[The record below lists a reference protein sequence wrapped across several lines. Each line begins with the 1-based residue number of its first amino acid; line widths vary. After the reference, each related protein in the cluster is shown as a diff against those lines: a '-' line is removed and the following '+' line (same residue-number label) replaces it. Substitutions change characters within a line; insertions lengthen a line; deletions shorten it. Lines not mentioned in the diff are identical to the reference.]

1 MARGTLCKEVADSI
15 RQDIIKGIWK
25 PGDRLPG
32 EYEFA
37 EKYNV
42 SRFTVREAIKTLH
55 SSGLICVRRGIGTY
69 VSDNKPESYM
79 PGLLSHMV
87 LERQDIKT
95 ICEARLPIE
104 SQTVALCA
112 KKANTEVAENLW
124 RMCNNMNDMLKD
136 TRMDE
141 YNRLDLAF
149 HLYIAEVAGNSILY
163 EMLRALQEFLI
174 AQMNETIDPR
184 LENVSIVQ
192 HRQIVQAIEANDAEL
207 ATLMMQRHIQK
218 SIQFA
223 EDDVQNKDM
232 NEARD

>member
-42 SRFTVREAIKTLH
+42 SRFTIREAIKTLH
-55 SSGLICVRRGIGTY
+55 SSGLISIRRGVGTF

-79 PGLLSHMV
+79 RGLLSHMV
-87 LERQDIKT
+87 LEPQDIKT
-95 ICEARLPIE
+95 ICEARMPIE

-112 KKANTEVAENLW
+112 QKADKDVVKTLW
-124 RMCNNMNDMLKD
+124 QMCDSMNNKLKD

-141 YNRLDLAF
+141 YNRIDLAF
-149 HLYIAEVAGNSILY
+149 HLYIAEIAGNPILY
-163 EMLRALQEFLI
+163 EMLSALQEFLI

-184 LENVSIVQ
+184 LENASIVQ
-192 HRQIVQAIEANDAEL
+192 HRQIVQAIEANDVEL
-207 ATLMMQRHIQK
+207 ATLMMQRHIEK

-223 EDDVQNKDM
+223 EEDALYKNSK
-232 NEARD
+232 EAQA